1 VAARGHDRCYDALV
15 SRTTTSRARIRLIWL
30 GAGLS
35 AGLFGCATGPIP
47 PTYSQAEL
55 KAECER
61 HGFWWHPDDL
71 TGGFCE
77 PDSQM

>member
-1 VAARGHDRCYDALV
+1 MPRAAIGAKMASMRWASSECPRLLRLSVGLWASTGLAAC
-15 SRTTTSRARIRLIWL
+15 TTA
-30 GAGLS
+30 
-35 AGLFGCATGPIP
+35 PIP

-61 HGFWWHPDDL
+61 HGFWWHSDEL

-77 PDSQM
+77 HDSQM